1 MNPPEGAVLLMLPFV
16 IGGGAE
22 RMLSGVSASLVA
34 GGRRVLAVT
43 TRPTPF
49 GYGDRSD
56 WFRRAGVE
64 LFDLPAILKEREWL
78 DFLDELIARAGVSV
92 LWQTGSD
99 YLYRALRELRSE
111 HGHLRVVDSLFNG
124 DVHVRRH
131 VALRELIDVAIVE
144 SDVVGQKLIAGGVRR
159 DRIVTIPNGVDVTRF
174 CPPDRAG
181 TSAAPTPCGAGLTN
195 VGFVGRL
202 AQEKDPLA
210 FVALANDCRDLPLRF
225 HIAGDGPLAGPV
237 RRRRRRRRLEDSV
250 LLHGFREDVEQLYRE
265 LDVVVV
271 PSTADG
277 RPNVALEALAMG
289 VPVLASPVGSLP
301 EIVTHGVN
309 GFLCSSVS
317 EFAEHVRWLHAH
329 PQQLHEMR
337 NAARSAAVHEFDATQ
352 SYGRYQQVI
361 SELAGDRQG
370 MAAPA

>member
-1 MNPPEGAVLLMLPFV
+1 MLPFV

-22 RMLSGVSASLVA
+22 RMLSGVAASLVTS
-34 GGRRVLAVT
+34 GRRVLAVT

-64 LFDLPAILKEREWL
+64 LFDLPTILKEREWL
-78 DFLDELIARAGVSV
+78 DFLDELIVRAGVSV
-92 LWQTGSD
+92 IWQTGSD
-99 YLYRALRELRSE
+99 YLYRALAELRSE
-111 HGHLRVVDSLFNG
+111 HGHLRVVDSLFNA
-124 DVHVRRH
+124 DVHLRRH
-131 VALRELIDVAIVE
+131 LALRELIDVAIVE
-144 SDVVGQKLIAGGVRR
+144 SDIVGQKLIAGGVRC

-174 CPPDRAG
+174 CPPAWG
-181 TSAAPTPCGAGLTN
+181 TGTPWSAGLSD

-210 FVALANDCRDLPLRF
+210 FVALAADCRDLPLRF

-237 RRRRRRRRLEDSV
+237 RRRRRRRRLEDAVS
-250 LLHGFREDVEQLYRE
+250 LHGFREDVEQLYRE
-265 LDVVVV
+265 LDVIVV

-317 EFAEHVRWLHAH
+317 EFAEHIRWLHAH
-329 PQQLHEMR
+329 PRQLDEMR
-337 NAARSAAVHEFDATQ
+337 HAARSAAVREFDATH
-352 SYGRYQQVI
+352 SYDRYQHVI
-361 SELAGDRQG
+361 SELAGDRHG
-370 MAAPA
+370 MPAPA